1 MGLFSLVRTHKS
13 SGELERAG
21 KCNQILQIVR
31 LFTTI
36 GSKRRS
42 CRSLQDSRISLM
54 TLGRNLKTTTKRR
67 AQSSA
72 KRLIL
77 GKTLD
82 QAQEFFLYW
91 PGSGV
96 CRRQQGAAR
105 LYHIREFKHGLTVPR
120 IRDCRA
126 CRGYAQYPSKAGTTG
141 PCVKEPP
148 LKAESQLENIQ
159 RETDDQNEFAQDGP
173 HAQVPRG

>member
-1 MGLFSLVRTHKS
+1 MPPLYGVVFHDPMRQPTKKPLHDLWRLTASYPGRQSRPHLFHVVRKVCTKS
-13 SGELERAG
+13 GHVS
-21 KCNQILQIVR
+21 
-31 LFTTI
+31 TI
-36 GSKRRS
+36 PSVVKNNSHHG
-42 CRSLQDSRISLM
+42 IS
-54 TLGRNLKTTTKRR
+54 TIK
-67 AQSSA
+67 S
-72 KRLIL
+72 
-77 GKTLD
+77 D
-82 QAQEFFLYW
+82 YPFFLYG
-91 PGSGV
+91 PDSGV

-126 CRGYAQYPSKAGTTG
+126 CRGYAQYPSRAGTTG

>member
-1 MGLFSLVRTHKS
+1 MQPNPSDCSPFHANRVETPLLQKS
-13 SGELERAG
+13 SGLENQSHDAWEKPKDDNQTPCSIIGEKVNFG
-21 KCNQILQIVR
+21 KKPLI
-31 LFTTI
+31 
-36 GSKRRS
+36 RR
-42 CRSLQDSRISLM
+42 
-54 TLGRNLKTTTKRR
+54 KK
-67 AQSSA
+67 
-72 KRLIL
+72 
-77 GKTLD
+77 
-82 QAQEFFLYW
+82 FFLYG
-91 PGSGV
+91 PDSGV

>member
-1 MGLFSLVRTHKS
+1 MQPNPSDCSLFHDNRVETPLLQKS
-13 SGELERAG
+13 SGLE
-21 KCNQILQIVR
+21 NQ
-31 LFTTI
+31 
-36 GSKRRS
+36 SHDAWEKP
-42 CRSLQDSRISLM
+42 QDD
-54 TLGRNLKTTTKRR
+54 TKRR

-82 QAQEFFLYW
+82 QAQEFFLYG
-91 PGSGV
+91 PDSGV